1 MYVLYWHPDSS
12 SLAPM
17 AVLEETGAAYEAV
30 RIDIVAGENFSPDYK
45 KIHPYGRVPALKLP
59 DGRAVFESAGL
70 VMYLA
75 DRHRE
80 AGLAPAP
87 QAPERAVFYQWLL
100 FMADSLYPSY
110 NRFYRCERYAASPQ
124 AQAEVRDSAVQ
135 TRAEQ
140 WQVIEQILQYQAW
153 LLGDTFSAAD
163 IYLMMLTTWDEDPEG
178 LAGRCPNVMRVAGA
192 AAERPATAR
201 ALARHAPGDK
211 GLEL

>member
-45 KIHPYGRVPALKLP
+45 KIHPYGRVPALMLP

-75 DRHRE
+75 DCHRE

-87 QAPERAVFYQWLL
+87 ARPR
-100 FMADSLYPSY
+100 DGSRPS
-110 NRFYRCERYAASPQ
+110 
-124 AQAEVRDSAVQ
+124 
-135 TRAEQ
+135 T
-140 WQVIEQILQYQAW
+140 
-153 LLGDTFSAAD
+153 
-163 IYLMMLTTWDEDPEG
+163 
-178 LAGRCPNVMRVAGA
+178 
-192 AAERPATAR
+192 
-201 ALARHAPGDK
+201 
-211 GLEL
+211 

>member
-1 MYVLYWHPDSS
+1 MYVLYWHPFSS
-12 SLAPM
+12 SLARM
-17 AVLEETGAAYEAV
+17 AVLEETAAAYEAV
-30 RIDIVAGENFSPDYK
+30 RVDIEAGENFSPAYM
-45 KIHPYGRVPALKLP
+45 KIHPYGRVPALKLA

-75 DRHRE
+75 DQHPE

-87 QAPERAVFYQWLL
+87 QAPERVAYYQWLL

-124 AQAEVRDSAVQ
+124 AQAEVRDSAVR

-140 WQVIEQILQYQAW
+140 WQVIEQALQDQAW
-153 LLGDTFSAAD
+153 LLGNRFSAAD
-163 IYLMMLTTWDEDPEG
+163 IYLMMLTTWDEDPDG
-178 LAGRCPNVMRVAGA
+178 LTRRCPNVMRVAGA

-201 ALARHAPGDK
+201 ALARHAPDDK
-211 GLEL
+211 GLEP

>member
-1 MYVLYWHPDSS
+1 MYVLYWHPFSS

-30 RIDIVAGENFSPDYK
+30 RVDIETGENFSPAYM

-59 DGRAVFESAGL
+59 GGGAVFESAGL
-70 VMYLA
+70 VMFLA
-75 DRHRE
+75 DQHPG

-87 QAPERAVFYQWLL
+87 HAPERAAYYQWLL

-110 NRFYRCERYAASPQ
+110 NRFYRCERYAASAQ

-140 WQVIEQILQYQAW
+140 WQVIEQTLLDQAW
-153 LLGDTFSAAD
+153 LLGDTFTAAD
-163 IYLMMLTTWDEDPEG
+163 IYLMMLTTWDEDPDG
-178 LAGRCPNVMRVAGA
+178 LARRCPNVMRVAGA
-192 AAERPATAR
+192 AAERPTTAR
-201 ALARHAPGDK
+201 ALARHAPNDG
-211 GLEL
+211 GP